1 MSAPMQVSG
10 ERPGR
15 RDVPR
20 MRAVPRFV
28 DALDLVALP
37 TAVPV
42 ARMFIAD
49 TLHRWHAL
57 FIEEH
62 MEPLAVELVTLSVK
76 ATSPAEGTSWNDIV
90 ELNPIRL
97 RMLGYERHIV
107 FEVTDAHDKA
117 LLLPANRNIDE
128 STGLGLVDALAY
140 RWGSFV
146 TPQGRVIWAELSV
159 YERTEAGLP
168 KRNRR
173 PSPALQGSAVQ
184 PAHATDP
191 ELLRR
196 VRDGLE
202 NL

>member
-15 RDVPR
+15 RDIRR

-49 TLHRWHAL
+49 TLRRWHAL

-62 MEPLAVELVTLSVK
+62 MEALAVELVTLSVK
-76 ATSPAEGTSWNDIV
+76 ATGPAEGTSWNDIID
-90 ELNPIRL
+90 LNPIRL
-97 RMLGYERHIV
+97 RMLGYERHLV

-128 STGLGLVDALAY
+128 STGLGLVDAWL
-140 RWGSFV
+140 
-146 TPQGRVIWAELSV
+146 T
-159 YERTEAGLP
+159 AG
-168 KRNRR
+168 
-173 PSPALQGSAVQ
+173 
-184 PAHATDP
+184 
-191 ELLRR
+191 
-196 VRDGLE
+196 VRS
-202 NL
+202 